1 MGTRDIRGFDG
12 TLLGAERS
20 PGWERGIPGWRHKQ
34 LPPRFSSSLEAP
46 KKTKRSF
53 KVCKNEQK
61 PLILELGLCCVTQ
74 RGHRGAGAQ
83 RSASKR
89 TRKKKKGYLH

>member
-46 KKTKRSF
+46 KKTKEALKFAKMS
-53 KVCKNEQK
+53 KN
-61 PLILELGLCCVTQ
+61 P
-74 RGHRGAGAQ
+74 
-83 RSASKR
+83 
-89 TRKKKKGYLH
+89 